1 MICIDHKTYI
11 TGMLGYYSMLL
22 AQIDQNKLN
31 GLDQWQAYH
40 DLKMKRDLAIGLLD
54 RNLLSA
60 NCVIPDECVDYGEQL
75 MSGRKSE
82 RAGAPND

>member
-1 MICIDHKTYI
+1 MICVDHKAYLK
-11 TGMLGYYSMLL
+11 GMLGYYSMLL

-60 NCVIPDECVDYGEQL
+60 NCVIPDECVDYGERL
-75 MSGRKSE
+75 MCGHKPE
-82 RAGAPND
+82 RVEVDE

>member
-1 MICIDHKTYI
+1 MICTDHKTYI

-40 DLKMKRDLAIGLLD
+40 DLKMKRDLTIGLLD
-54 RNLLSA
+54 RNLLST
-60 NCVIPDECVDYGEQL
+60 NCVIPDECVDYGERIMCGHKPEL
-75 MSGRKSE
+75 LE
-82 RAGAPND
+82 VE

>member
-22 AQIDQNKLN
+22 SQIDPKKLN

-40 DLKMKRDLAIGLLD
+40 DLKMKRDLTIGLLD
-54 RNLLSA
+54 QNLLSA
-60 NCVIPDECVDYGEQL
+60 TCVIPDECVDYGEQL
-75 MSGRKSE
+75 MCGRKPE
-82 RAGAPND
+82 RVEVDE